1 MSNRTIATAILAGTF
16 ALALSGLAAAA
27 DTSVV
32 SMRNNSAWAINE
44 LYLSAVDVQEWGDDQ
59 LGEHVIGTGET
70 FKLSD
75 VPCDVYDVRLVDED
89 GDVCIVGGVKL
100 CGSDSAW
107 TIGDDDLLEC
117 QAETDE

>member
-1 MSNRTIATAILAGTF
+1 MTNRIIRSAILAGTLAF
-16 ALALSGLAAAA
+16 ALTGLAAAD

-32 SMRNNSAWAINE
+32 SMQNNSAWNINE

-59 LGEHVIGTGET
+59 LGEHVIANGET
-70 FKLSD
+70 FKLSG

-107 TIGDDDLLEC
+107 TVSDDDLLAC
-117 QAETDE
+117 QSETEE